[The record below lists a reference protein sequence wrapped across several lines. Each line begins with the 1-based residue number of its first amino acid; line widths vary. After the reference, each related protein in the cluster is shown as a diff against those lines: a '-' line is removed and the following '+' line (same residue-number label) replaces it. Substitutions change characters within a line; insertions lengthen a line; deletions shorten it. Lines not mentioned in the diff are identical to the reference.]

1 MKKLLPILFISV
13 IAISCNE
20 KVQLAGETIHKN
32 ISVENFTAVENKS
45 SAAIELDSSINVGEL
60 SISGDEALVKNI
72 EVENVNGEL
81 KIKNKEPISYR
92 SNNKTVLIKMNNP
105 DIEKMVISGAG
116 SIATN
121 DITLKKDIEFHIS
134 GAGEVNVKLFN
145 NRTSIFVAGAGTI
158 RLRGSSDQL
167 KVKMTGAGNL
177 EADELKNKWADVEI
191 SGAGNAKINT
201 SNELNVKISGVG
213 NLEYKNYDQ
222 LKVVK
227 KISGIGTINP
237 Y

>member
-60 SISGDEALVKNI
+60 SISGDEALVNNI
-72 EVENVNGEL
+72 EIENVSGEL

-105 DIEKMVISGAG
+105 DI
-116 SIATN
+116 
-121 DITLKKDIEFHIS
+121 
-134 GAGEVNVKLFN
+134 
-145 NRTSIFVAGAGTI
+145 
-158 RLRGSSDQL
+158 
-167 KVKMTGAGNL
+167 
-177 EADELKNKWADVEI
+177 
-191 SGAGNAKINT
+191 
-201 SNELNVKISGVG
+201 
-213 NLEYKNYDQ
+213 
-222 LKVVK
+222 
-227 KISGIGTINP
+227 
-237 Y
+237 